1 MNVRAR
7 SRLPSSAAG
16 ACTLAGW
23 MKGLSLLETSA
34 RETPSNNKMQRT
46 KPGLDGAS
54 PLILVLSGPPKDRR
68 PPQ

>member
-1 MNVRAR
+1 VNVRAR

-34 RETPSNNKMQRT
+34 RETPSNNKMQQT
-46 KPGLDGAS
+46 KLGQAMEL
-54 PLILVLSGPPKDRR
+54 RC
-68 PPQ
+68 